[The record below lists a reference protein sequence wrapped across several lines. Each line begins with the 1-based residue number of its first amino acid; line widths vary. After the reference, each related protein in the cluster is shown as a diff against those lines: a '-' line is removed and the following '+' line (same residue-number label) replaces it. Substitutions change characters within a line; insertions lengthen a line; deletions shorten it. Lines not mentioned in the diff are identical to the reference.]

1 MSDYRVYNDLPRM
14 LPSPA
19 APKPQAAGGASF
31 GKLLSE
37 AIQQVNDVEKTS
49 QGELQKYLGNESDL
63 HSVMIAL
70 EKADLSFQ
78 LMMQVRNKIVEA
90 YQEVLRMQV

>member
-1 MSDYRVYNDLPRM
+1 MEEMANLVEGSRSYEANLAAISIVKTMINRTLELGKVTMSDYRVYNDLPRM

-49 QGELQKYLGNESDL
+49 QGELQK
-63 HSVMIAL
+63 IPR
-70 EKADLSFQ
+70 Q
-78 LMMQVRNKIVEA
+78 
-90 YQEVLRMQV
+90 